1 MKTFRVTLTYD
12 NRTCHAATF
21 ECEVD
26 ADTSQIARAIARE
39 HALDHWSSA
48 CPLSVVA
55 VEVKSD
61 TAETIN
67 RLRRWHTT
75 PENACATFKEAS
87 CWTHDRPERPAMDKA
102 RDAVA
107 MLSSFVNLTESAML
121 YRDADED
128 GDIEEQV
135 AVEATELALQYCEE
149 LLHMTHNNKRDR
161 EIAAHLETAA

>member
-12 NRTCHAATF
+12 RRTTRCATW
-21 ECEVD
+21 EVEVD
-26 ADTSQIARAIARE
+26 ADSSTQARAIARE

-48 CPLSVVA
+48 HPVSVVA
-55 VEVKSD
+55 VEINSN
-61 TAETIN
+61 IN

-75 PENACATFKEAS
+75 PENACATFKEAAS
-87 CWTHDRPERPAMDKA
+87 WTHDRPERPALDKA

-107 MLSSFVNLTESAML
+107 MLASFVNLTESAML

-135 AVEATELALQYCEE
+135 AVEAAELALQYCEE
-149 LLHMTHNNKRDR
+149 LLRMAHANKNDR
-161 EIAAHLETAA
+161 ESLVKVAS

>member
-1 MKTFRVTLTYD
+1 M
-12 NRTCHAATF
+12 
-21 ECEVD
+21 
-26 ADTSQIARAIARE
+26 QARAIASE
-39 HALDHWSSA
+39 HALNHWSSA

-107 MLSSFVNLTESAML
+107 MLTSFVNLTESAMI
-121 YRDADED
+121 YRDSDED
-128 GDIEEQV
+128 GDNEEQV
-135 AVEATELALQYCEE
+135 AVEAAELALQYCEE
-149 LLHMTHNNKRDR
+149 LLRMAHNTKRDR
-161 EIAAHLETAA
+161 EIAAHLEQDQAA